1 MNGLAYYVCSFY
13 MIVFLLLS
21 GIQNVLAFNVN
32 PSLIEL
38 TASGQS
44 THNNIQAV
52 NASEEPLPIE
62 IKVYKVALN
71 LKGDVSKKEAGDEF
85 LLFPP
90 QAMIAPGAT
99 QNFRVQW
106 VGEPDIKKSQNYLFY
121 VNQIPVKTLAT
132 KEKRVQV
139 VFNRGVYVNVR
150 PLEGTSELTIIK
162 TDVGKDEKG
171 ILRPI
176 VTIKN
181 SGNIHARLADASLYL
196 SAGDWSET
204 LSSTN
209 IHQKMG
215 VGLIQ
220 ANGTRRFILKSVDIP
235 ETLTDLKAS
244 IEYKPWWRK

>member
-13 MIVFLLLS
+13 LVLFLLLF
-21 GIQNVLAFNVN
+21 GIQNVLAFSVS
-32 PSLIEL
+32 PSVVEL
-38 TASGQS
+38 TSLGKM
-44 THNNIQAV
+44 THSSISAV
-52 NASEEPLPIE
+52 NNSETPLPIE
-62 IKVYKVALN
+62 IKIYKVELN

-85 LLFPP
+85 LVFPP

-106 VGEPDIKKSQNYLFY
+106 VGEPDIKKSQNFLFY

-139 VFNRGVYVNVR
+139 VFNHGVYVNVR
-150 PLEGTSELTIIK
+150 PLQGDSKLSIVKVE
-162 TDVGKDEKG
+162 VGKDDKG

-176 VTIKN
+176 ITVKN
-181 SGNIHARLADASLYL
+181 SGNIHARLADASLYF
-196 SAGDWSET
+196 SAGDWNKK
-204 LSSTN
+204 LSSTD
-209 IHQKMG
+209 IHQKIG

-220 ANGTRRFILKSVDIP
+220 ANRTRRFMVNMDIP
-235 ETLTDLKAS
+235 QTLTSMKTS